1 MGKTYNTKI
10 NVILLLVLLGLATAL
25 RITSHQ
31 AQESTEGQPTTQST
45 DTSLDFGASL
55 DVKTARQ
62 AGIYFAD
69 ESIKFYMD
77 TNEAVQEKIKQS
89 GGKHS
94 QVTVGRDGD
103 QTKDNEI
110 NSIDHENTQVRD
122 LVRNEYSRV
131 RDTFEFSR

>member
-45 DTSLDFGASL
+45 DASLDFGASL